1 MTGAMDQPRTTSDL
15 AGEAH
20 RRATRSAPPPKT
32 HPLTGGLV
40 GAAAFCVPMF
50 FFESIN
56 TSLLNLGLNAAVGF
70 ALGFFYLKR
79 RQHAYDRACEREL
92 EALKGTSNDKG
103 TSDASTPSPAPLK
116 AVLPAWMFRGSRKP

>member
-1 MTGAMDQPRTTSDL
+1 MDQPRTTPDL
-15 AGEAH
+15 MSEAH
-20 RRATRSAPPPKT
+20 RRAMRSAPPPEM
-32 HPLTGGLV
+32 HPLHGGLV

-79 RQHAYDRACEREL
+79 RQAAYDRACEREL
-92 EALKGTSNDKG
+92 EALKGTSDQG
-103 TSDASTPSPAPLK
+103 TSDASTQSPAPLK
-116 AVLPAWMFRGSRKP
+116 AVLPAWMFRGSRKS